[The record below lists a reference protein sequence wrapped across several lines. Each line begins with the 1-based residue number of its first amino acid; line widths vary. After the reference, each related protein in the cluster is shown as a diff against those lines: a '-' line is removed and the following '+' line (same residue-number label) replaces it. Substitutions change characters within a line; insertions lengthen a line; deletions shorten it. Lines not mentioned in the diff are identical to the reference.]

1 MISYMLLNCSPGSEK
16 EVISEISL
24 LGGIVEV
31 NGVLGKYDIFVKIS
45 GENPDIMET
54 IISKI
59 RKIKMISS
67 HTLPVIYGQGGT
79 IDKETE

>member
-1 MISYMLLNCSPGSEK
+1 MISYMLLNCSRGSEK

-24 LGGIVEV
+24 LDGIVEV

-45 GENPDIMET
+45 GENPDIIET

-79 IDKETE
+79 IDKEAE

>member
-24 LGGIVEV
+24 LEGIVEV

-45 GENPDIMET
+45 AENPDVMET
-54 IISKI
+54 IISEI
-59 RKIKMISS
+59 RKIRMISS